1 MATAGYYP
9 ITACSAEFAA
19 VAGRFNEQ
27 GESNV
32 VRRLI
37 AGIFGIGALIV
48 MVCVPATAFA
58 APTPML
64 AVAPAVTPSTTPI
77 PTDTTPSSPPWQREQ
92 VTNAFYESIL
102 NAVNTG
108 QKLNLHETDVL
119 DYGVD
124 ALWKQGIDGA
134 GTTVAILLSSPDPQ
148 LPAILSAYSTSLGLP
163 QAQITMTQFPASNP
177 PATSCSFQQA
187 CGPGED
193 RLDAES
199 IHTMAPY
206 AKLLFVY
213 TPVPETLGIQGW
225 PELGQ
230 AIEYVSSN
238 HLADVITISE
248 GDAEA
253 SFNPDPS
260 DPGAAQGAEVHSLD
274 PALLTAAANN
284 VPLLFASGDCGTT
297 QVTLLNEQTQCWPN
311 TPQSAGHPVDS
322 PWVTSV
328 GGTIPNPGIA
338 TPAGRTAPDTLWNT
352 GDHGGHIWDA
362 SGAGVSALYPKPYY
376 QQPVSSLAGVAGR
389 SEPDITLDGK
399 SGTSQASPT
408 LAGIL
413 ALATQYHHGTL
424 GTINPALYKLGPEGA
439 AAGIIPLQPGGNNG
453 IDGLAGFTVG
463 TGAFNIADG
472 WGTIWAPTFVPAL
485 ARTVDRQPAF
495 LARLELDRLQW
506 NTQTAPATAGTVAVS
521 GHGFVPGRMPN
532 GSSMKIGFGFYPTL
546 PGDPL
551 IGPGVAVLTG
561 TETTP
566 GQPWD
571 TVAAALS
578 RPGGHPV
585 PAQLT
590 VTAPDA
596 DGNVAATIATSG
608 LAPGAYSLQ
617 IQGDD
622 LTQYAWILVRGDRG
636 GR

>member
-1 MATAGYYP
+1 MLRRVTAA
-9 ITACSAEFAA
+9 I
-19 VAGRFNEQ
+19 
-27 GESNV
+27 
-32 VRRLI
+32 L
-37 AGIFGIGALIV
+37 GIGALAV
-48 MVCVPATAFA
+48 MACLPVTASA
-58 APTPML
+58 APTPTPTPQS
-64 AVAPAVTPSTTPI
+64 ASPSTVPAG
-77 PTDTTPSSPPWQREQ
+77 TTSSSPPGQREQ
-92 VTNAFYESIL
+92 VTNAFYQSIL
-102 NAVNTG
+102 NAVKTG
-108 QKLNLHETDVL
+108 QKLNLHEQDVL

-124 ALWKQGIDGA
+124 ALWKQGIDGS

-148 LPAILSAYSTSLGLP
+148 LPSVLSQYSTTVGLP
-163 QAQITMTQFPASNP
+163 QANLTMTQFPASNP

-253 SFNPDPS
+253 NFNADPS
-260 DPGAAQGAEVHSLD
+260 DPGAGQAAEIHSLD
-274 PALLTAAANN
+274 PALLTAAAND

-311 TPQSAGHPVDS
+311 TPQSSGHPVDS

-328 GGTIPNPGIA
+328 GGTIPNPGIV
-338 TPAGRTAPDTLWNT
+338 TPGGRTAADTLWNT
-352 GDHGGHIWDA
+352 GDHGNHNWDA
-362 SGAGVSALYPKPYY
+362 TGAGVSAIYPKPYY
-376 QQPVSSLAGVAGR
+376 QQAVSSLQGVSGR
-389 SEPDITLDGK
+389 SEPDISLDGR

-439 AAGIIPLQPGGNNG
+439 GAGIIPLQPGGNNG
-453 IDGLAGFTVG
+453 IDGLPGFTVG
-463 TGAFNIADG
+463 TTAFNIADG
-472 WGTIWAPTFVPAL
+472 WGTIWAPNFVPAL
-485 ARTVDRQPAF
+485 ARTVDHQPAVVARAE
-495 LARLELDRLQW
+495 LAQLES
-506 NTQTAPATAGTVAVS
+506 NTQVSPVSADTVTVS

-571 TVAAALS
+571 TVTASLFTLEG
-578 RPGGHPV
+578 RPISSQV
-585 PAQLT
+585 T
-590 VTAPDA
+590 VTAPDGN
-596 DGNVAATIATSG
+596 GNVTATIPTSG
-608 LAPGAYSLQ
+608 LTPGVYALR
-617 IQGDD
+617 IAGDD
-622 LTQYAWILVRGDRG
+622 LTQDARIIVRPDRG